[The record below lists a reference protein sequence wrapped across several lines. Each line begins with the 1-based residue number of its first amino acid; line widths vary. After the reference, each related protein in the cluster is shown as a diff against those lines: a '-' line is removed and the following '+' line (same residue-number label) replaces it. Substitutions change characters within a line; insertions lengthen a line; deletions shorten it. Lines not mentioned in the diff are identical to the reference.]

1 MKYIIT
7 FLLFST
13 LPLFAQ
19 VTVVSTTPANN
30 ATNVPLS
37 TTLSITF
44 NKAVDTTGLKGQDW
58 VFSNIDSGDVYFNA
72 AATIL
77 YATPQL
83 DTNKAY
89 FVAVLFARG
98 QDGSTLTSPQVFYF
112 TTGSAFPSTTVS
124 GTVSSG
130 ATGVSPENAIVALS
144 TASLETQNE
153 GPPPFA
159 AWANVNSDGTFTI
172 PYVVNGTYWPIA
184 VKDVNND
191 GNLEGEYPD
200 VFAFGD
206 SIVVT
211 GNVTGLTL
219 TFERP
224 EPISYASAYHQADSI
239 KTTNLPPDCVLK
251 EVSVYDVDSTGNVMD
266 WQFYYTQTSTMKA
279 YVVHVGF
286 GEHSSEEED
295 DTSYAQWLYGH
306 YKPNANAGQAAE
318 LTTVIPAVENGGGK
332 AFRTQPNPENYEFRI
347 EAMLGDQ
354 TWTQFS
360 ELVPDT
366 TKWYWGV
373 TYYFGYGD
381 QDNMWY
387 TTKEYRFLCDF
398 STGALIGSATD
409 VKGISKTVPEVFTL
423 EQNYPNPFNP
433 STTIRFCVPTRGH
446 VRLAIYDIL
455 GRPVAELANEEMS
468 AGSYERTWNS
478 NVASGLYFY
487 RIEAV
492 SVADPGK
499 RFVDVKK
506 MVLLR

>member
-1 MKYIIT
+1 MKYLIT

-13 LPLFAQ
+13 LPLSAQ
-19 VTVVSTTPANN
+19 VTIVSTSPTNN
-30 ATNVPLS
+30 ATNVPVS
-37 TTLSITF
+37 TILSITF

-58 VFSNIDSGDVYFNA
+58 VFSNIDSGDVYFSPD
-72 AATIL
+72 ATIL

-83 DTNKAY
+83 DIDKAY

-98 QDGSTLTSPQVFYF
+98 QDGSTLTIPQVFYF
-112 TTGSAFPSTTVS
+112 TTGSAFPPTTVS

-144 TASLETQNE
+144 AASLETQNE

-191 GNLEGEYPD
+191 GSLNGNYPD

-239 KTTNLPPDCVLK
+239 KTANLPSDCVLRQASAY
-251 EVSVYDVDSTGNVMD
+251 SVDTSGTVMD
-266 WQFYYTQTSTMKA
+266 WQFYYAQTSVRKV

-286 GEHSSEEED
+286 GEHSSMEVD
-295 DTSYAQWLYGH
+295 DTNYAQWLYDH
-306 YKPNANAGQAAE
+306 FKVNANAGQAAE

-332 AFRTQPNPENYEFRI
+332 AFRTQANAANYDFQI
-347 EAMLGDQ
+347 EAFLSDQ
-354 TWTQFS
+354 TWSQFS
-360 ELVPDT
+360 DLVPDT
-366 TKWYWGV
+366 AKWYWGV
-373 TYYFGYGD
+373 TYSFGYED
-381 QDNMWY
+381 ENNYWHTM
-387 TTKEYRFLCDF
+387 KEYRYLCDF

-409 VKGISKTVPEVFTL
+409 VKGISKTVPEEFAL

-433 STTIRFCVPTRGH
+433 STTIRYSIPTRSR
-446 VRLAIYDIL
+446 VRLAVFNLL
-455 GRPVAELANEEMS
+455 GQQVAELANEEMS
-468 AGSYERTWNS
+468 AGSFERVWNA

-492 SVADPGK
+492 SMADPGK

-506 MVLLR
+506 MVLVR